1 MENNKMIIAGKL
13 RKTGVF
19 DLPLILNDYYINSK
33 KEKSNGKVFICDV
46 KLCDNDFINMIKEHI
61 DVNII
66 KEN

>member
-1 MENNKMIIAGKL
+1 MIIAGKL

-19 DLPLILNDYYINSK
+19 ELSSILNDYYINSK